1 MAVCISLVLQSG
13 FGKKRQSDADG
24 IMIHLILVFTVE
36 YFVPSSFLAP
46 QVRKKGRR
54 VVSDDED
61 SDE

>member
-1 MAVCISLVLQSG
+1 MLQGG
-13 FGKKRQSDADG
+13 FGKKRQSDTDG
-24 IMIHLILVFTVE
+24 IMIHLVLVFTLE